1 MRCRSKPTIERQK
14 SQKMSSKHIELEKL
28 KDAYAKYIIEDA
40 DKIKNDISH
49 PYVVT
54 KKDVRMKRMKDFFNK
69 FKKAIGL

>member
-1 MRCRSKPTIERQK
+1 MTDNIKEKMKMVEAERDAGN
-14 SQKMSSKHIELEKL
+14 IELEKL

>member
-1 MRCRSKPTIERQK
+1 MTDNIKEKMKMVEAERNAGN
-14 SQKMSSKHIELEKL
+14 IELEKL

>member
-1 MRCRSKPTIERQK
+1 MTDNIKEKMKMVEAERDAGN
-14 SQKMSSKHIELEKL
+14 IELEKL
-28 KDAYAKYIIEDA
+28 KDAYAKYIIEDV

>member
-1 MRCRSKPTIERQK
+1 MTDNIKEKMKMVEAERNAGN
-14 SQKMSSKHIELEKL
+14 IELEKL

-40 DKIKNDISH
+40 DKIKNDVSH

>member
-1 MRCRSKPTIERQK
+1 MTDNIKEKMKIVEAERDAGN
-14 SQKMSSKHIELEKL
+14 IELEKL

>member
-1 MRCRSKPTIERQK
+1 MTDNIKDKLKMVEAERNAGN
-14 SQKMSSKHIELEKL
+14 IELEKL
-28 KDAYAKYIIEDA
+28 KNAYAKYIIEDA

>member
-1 MRCRSKPTIERQK
+1 MGIE
-14 SQKMSSKHIELEKL
+14 
-28 KDAYAKYIIEDA
+28 IISRTDTGNDKQYRHDPGM

-69 FKKAIGL
+69 FQKAIGL